1 MKFITGG
8 YSLKMWIAFLYIAIF
23 STLIPFGFYFKG
35 VERVRA
41 TRASITATWEP
52 VVAGFVAYIVLGEIL
67 YPLQVLGGIGV
78 IAAVVLLQIGR
89 EKAAPS
95 TPFEIRKK
103 E

>member
-8 YSLKMWIAFLYIAIF
+8 YTPKMWLAFIYIAIF
-23 STLIPFGFYFKG
+23 SALIPFGFYFKG
-35 VERVRA
+35 IERVRA

-52 VVAGFVAYIVLGEIL
+52 VVAGFAAYMALGEIL

-78 IAAVVLLQIGR
+78 IAAVVLLQIER

-95 TPFEIRKK
+95 TPLEIRQR
-103 E
+103 